1 MPAGVD
7 EDAVTVVPESV
18 TPVRDDPN
26 DQVYVFVPP
35 VAEYVPVDAEL
46 P

>member
-1 MPAGVD
+1 MPAGVE
-7 EDAVTVVPESV
+7 EDAVTVVPERV
-18 TPVRDDPN
+18 TPVSDDPN

-35 VAEYVPVDAEL
+35 VAEYVPVEAEF